1 MPSVARTP
9 ALDHRRD
16 SEAELIE
23 CRRVAASLCA
33 LFKNK
38 KWLGAHAVEGS
49 DAISLGDAS
58 PNPVVM
64 EAEH

>member
-9 ALDHRRD
+9 APDHRRY

-38 KWLGAHAVEGS
+38 KWLGAHAVEGI
-49 DAISLGDAS
+49 DAISLG
-58 PNPVVM
+58 
-64 EAEH
+64 EHLPTPL